1 MDDKLQID
9 AVIFDQDG
17 TVFLGDHAIPGAP
30 ETIQWLRDQGK
41 KVIFVTNKPL
51 YPREHYAK
59 KLTSLGIPAD
69 TENIAT
75 SGHVMA
81 YFLGQKHPDA
91 NVYVVGEENLKNE
104 IRAYNVN
111 VLPEFDDQDPM
122 DVIDPKD
129 VDIVVV
135 AFDRTL
141 DYRKLNTAYQA
152 IINGAQFFATN
163 PDKTCPMPGGGI
175 PDAGGTIAALEHMTG
190 HKIDVLVGKPS
201 PVMVEVAMDMLQLPA
216 NRCLMVGD
224 RLETDIKM
232 GKLAGMYAASVL
244 TGAATREDA
253 LHADPAPDFILESV
267 AEIPDWIK

>member
-1 MDDKLQID
+1 MVKKLTVD

-17 TVFLGDHAIPGAP
+17 TVFLGDAAIPGAP
-30 ETIQWLRDQGK
+30 ETIAWLRKQGK

-51 YPREHYAK
+51 YPREHYAA
-59 KLTSLGIPAD
+59 KLNKLGIPAD
-69 TENIAT
+69 AENIAT

-81 YFLGQKHPDA
+81 YYLAKNHVAA
-91 NVYVVGEENLKNE
+91 NVYVVGEDNLKNE
-104 IRAYNVN
+104 IRAQGVN
-111 VLPEFDDQDPM
+111 VLSEFADQDPM
-122 DVIDPKD
+122 EVIQPED

-152 IINGAQFFATN
+152 IINGALFFATN

-190 HKIDVLVGKPS
+190 YSVDVLVGKPS
-201 PVMVEVAMDMLQLPA
+201 PVMVEVAMDMLGLPA
-216 NRCLMVGD
+216 ERCLMVGD

-244 TGAATREDA
+244 TGAATRADA
-253 LHADPAPDFILESV
+253 ESADPAPDLILDSI
-267 AEIPDWIK
+267 ANLPDHIQ